1 MSPKRLITLIT
12 ITAPLML
19 LVGCESDGSN
29 YRPEE
34 TPKDRFSKTTKP
46 IAKTSTL
53 KPKCGSST
61 IRPLSVDD
69 PVEIIDDQEFSDEEQ
84 NVTNNN

>member
-19 LVGCESDGSN
+19 LVGCESDG
-29 YRPEE
+29 PEE

-53 KPKCGSST
+53 KPKGGSST